1 MCGRVSIGDL
11 TANSLQLLFAL
22 ERPVPLPQSYN
33 LAPPRPLPA
42 IRQHNHAR
50 SLDLLPWGL
59 IPHWCQDPSI
69 ARSTFNARLETLS
82 QKPSFRDPFK
92 AQRCIIPVSGF
103 YQWRNEGRRKQPYY
117 IFRADRQPVALA
129 GLWDSWQGGGS
140 EKPIESCTMV
150 TSAATHLVAEISE
163 RMPAILEPDYFAV
176 WLDPRFSETHV
187 LQDILRAAA
196 PDLEM
201 YAVSG
206 YVNNADNDGAK
217 CIERVAP

>member
-1 MCGRVSIGDL
+1 
-11 TANSLQLLFAL
+11 
-22 ERPVPLPQSYN
+22 
-33 LAPPRPLPA
+33 
-42 IRQHNHAR
+42 
-50 SLDLLPWGL
+50 
-59 IPHWCQDPSI
+59 
-69 ARSTFNARLETLS
+69 
-82 QKPSFRDPFK
+82 
-92 AQRCIIPVSGF
+92 
-103 YQWRNEGRRKQPYY
+103 
-117 IFRADRQPVALA
+117 
-129 GLWDSWQGGGS
+129 
-140 EKPIESCTMV
+140 MV